1 MKSANKSFG
10 LRENAAV
17 KVLNYTVLILLT
29 IMVLFPLYFA
39 FVISFKTNQEYLNTS
54 PISLPHNFLNFD
66 NYLFLFKNANLPRA
80 FGNTMLFV
88 VTSVVG
94 SVLMGSMVAF
104 ALARLNL
111 KYSKYI
117 MLLFIIPMFIP
128 GLTTQ
133 VSVFNIISSMHLY
146 NTIYAGIVLYLAAD
160 IVQIY
165 LFTQFIEKVPRELDE
180 SARMEG
186 ASYFRVYWNIIVPQ
200 LVPAFA
206 TVAILRV
213 VGIYNDLLTPY
224 LYMPKSSLKT
234 VTTALMSFATDRG
247 TQWNM
252 MTAGIVTI
260 MIPTILL
267 YLFLQRFIIAGL
279 TDGAVK

>member
-1 MKSANKSFG
+1 MKSANTG
-10 LRENAAV
+10 LRENGVV
-17 KVLNYTVLILLT
+17 KSVNYTVLILLT

-39 FVISFKTNQEYLNTS
+39 LVISFKTNQEYLNTS

-66 NYLFLFKNANLPRA
+66 NYTFLFKNANLPRA

-88 VTSVVG
+88 VTSVLG

-186 ASYFRVYWNIIVPQ
+186 ASYFRVYWNIIIPQ
-200 LVPAFA
+200 LIPAFA

-267 YLFLQRFIIAGL
+267 YLFLQRYIIAGL

>member
-10 LRENAAV
+10 LRENPAV
-17 KVLNYTVLILLT
+17 KILNYTVLILLT

-39 FVISFKTNQEYLNTS
+39 VVISFKTNQEYLNTS